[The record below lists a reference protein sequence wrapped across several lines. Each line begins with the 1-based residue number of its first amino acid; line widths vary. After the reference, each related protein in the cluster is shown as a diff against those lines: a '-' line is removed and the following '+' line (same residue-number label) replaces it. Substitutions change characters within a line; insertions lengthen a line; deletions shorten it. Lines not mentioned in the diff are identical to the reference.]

1 MTDRRGSGNYPGNA
15 TMPDGIA
22 PIPQSTLDFEGIYTE
37 QFAFVWRSL
46 RALGVR
52 PELLDDAT
60 QDVFLVVYRRVAG
73 FEGRSS
79 LRTWLFSIVEHVAF
93 NYRRA
98 QRRKAAPLQP
108 IDPAHASDAPDPL
121 EHATGS
127 EAARFV
133 ERFLES
139 LDDGKRAVFAL
150 ALIEE
155 LPAPE
160 VAQVLGIPV
169 NTVYSRVRT
178 VRQAFRDAAA
188 AYQESKP

>member
-1 MTDRRGSGNYPGNA
+1 MS
-15 TMPDGIA
+15 DGIA

-60 QDVFLVVYRRVAG
+60 QDVFLVVYRRVTG

-79 LRTWLFSIVEHVAF
+79 LRTWLFSIVGHVAF

-133 ERFLES
+133 ERFLET

-160 VAQVLGIPV
+160 VAQLLGIPV

>member
-1 MTDRRGSGNYPGNA
+1 
-15 TMPDGIA
+15 MPDGVA
-22 PIPQSTLDFEGIYTE
+22 LTSQSVPDFDGIYSE

-60 QDVFLVVYRRVAG
+60 QDVFLVVHRRVAD

-79 LRTWLFSIVEHVAF
+79 LRTWLFAIIEHVAF

-98 QRRKAAPLQP
+98 QRRKAAPLEP
-108 IDPAHASDAPDPL
+108 IDPAHVSDAPDPH
-121 EHATGS
+121 EQATDS
-127 EAARFV
+127 EAARFL
-133 ERFLES
+133 ERFLDT
-139 LDDGKRAVFAL
+139 LDHGKRAVFAL